1 MAYHKYV
8 HPLDLSEAFET
19 DSAIY
24 SDSADSDELDCP
36 DPQSMSCQCDMH
48 DIKLELSSHPH
59 SMRQVV
65 NIIIAVERLK
75 HIKNMSSG
83 KFCDEELLG
92 FILENVIEER
102 LVKPL
107 NETPI
112 YNKTSLTLQCTICD
126 KYKKTMVQSNKLSD
140 EPLHLKAVTLS
151 AGAMQ
156 YKVQFSMS
164 TFVSSATQK
173 EAQPVC
179 LGISNSNLYLACTQL
194 DGSSPVLILKE
205 ASGSVNTIKAG
216 DPNDSLLFF
225 RKETGTRYNTF
236 ESVKY
241 PGWFIST
248 AFDDWEKVEMNQMPT
263 TRTTNF
269 TLEDQKRI

>member
-1 MAYHKYV
+1 MACHEYV
-8 HPLDLSEAFET
+8 HQLDLSEAFET

-140 EPLHLKAVTLS
+140 EPLHLKLLHLNYVNIRVECNTK
-151 AGAMQ
+151 G
-156 YKVQFSMS
+156 S
-164 TFVSSATQK
+164 TACVPGNFQQ
-173 EAQPVC
+173 QPLPC
-179 LGISNSNLYLACTQL
+179 LY
-194 DGSSPVLILKE
+194 PE